1 MMTLLDENIEQGPS
15 APGIGE
21 SDEDA
26 PASKNTFS
34 VPVAKAKGQFI
45 EVDTTLITS
54 QEMYEHIFALGLEKF
69 LNARMSKVGS
79 VTRLQGKDL
88 ADAQADAIRI
98 AKENLDNLYAG
109 KMSRGRAKAPAIP
122 RELMTIARQ
131 LAKAI
136 VNNEIRAGGGKPAL
150 VAEKVKTGLANEMI
164 AADPE
169 FWTAKAQAHLEDLQT
184 TPIKVQ
190 IKGRIVQDAKL
201 VQKAA
206 DKAAKRLAEKNDRPL
221 SVKQAG
227 MTNKYVPPRR
237 PQAQAPTMHH

>member
-1 MMTLLDENIEQGPS
+1 MTLLDENIEQAPG

-21 SDEDA
+21 SGEDA
-26 PASKNTFS
+26 HASKTTFS
-34 VPVAKAKGQFI
+34 IPIAKAKGQFI
-45 EVDTTLITS
+45 EVDTALITS
-54 QEMYEHIFALGLEKF
+54 QEMYEHIFFLGLEKWV
-69 LNARMSKVGS
+69 NSRMAPVGS
-79 VTRLQGKDL
+79 VTKMQGEEL
-88 ADAQADAIRI
+88 AKAQAHAMKV

-109 KMSRGRAKAPAIP
+109 KMSRGRTKAPAIP

-150 VAEKVKTGLANEMI
+150 VAEKLKTDLANEMI
-164 AADPE
+164 RSDPE

-206 DKAAKRLAEKNDRPL
+206 DKAAKKLTERNDRPL
-221 SVKQAG
+221 SAKQAG
-227 MTNKYVPPRR
+227 MANKYVPPRR
-237 PQAQAPTMHH
+237 PQGQAPSMHH